1 MHRTPHAGVVR
12 PWKSLLL
19 IVERHETSKC
29 SSRKPVVDI
38 TSQRTTPRG
47 SYLFHPTTP
56 STTTASGPHLVKWE
70 ARCSMPNGS
79 RTIGAAISDHLL
91 APSRQL
97 AMHGIVRKLDVPRR
111 NWGGG
116 VLYVGSPSR
125 AGVCSNFAVAASTVS
140 ICQALSSLPAD
151 AQHTRR
157 RPSAP
162 HVDNTAR
169 S

>member
-1 MHRTPHAGVVR
+1 MGYCMHRTPHAGVVR

-38 TSQRTTPRG
+38 ASQRTTPRS
-47 SYLFHPTTP
+47 SYLFSVPPTHDDTKHCVR
-56 STTTASGPHLVKWE
+56 PHLVKWK
-70 ARCSMPNGS
+70 ARCGMPNGS
-79 RTIGAAISDHLL
+79 RTIGAPISDHLL

-125 AGVCSNFAVAASTVS
+125 AGVCSNFAT
-140 ICQALSSLPAD
+140 SS
-151 AQHTRR
+151 
-157 RPSAP
+157 SK
-162 HVDNTAR
+162 
-169 S
+169 